1 MFKTSLLPV
10 LGLTAALM
18 GGTAAMAADENRV
31 ELGNLSCDVAE
42 GSGFVFGSS
51 KELTCTF
58 NPAQDGLD
66 EEVYVGTINRYGI
79 DIGKTEKGTM
89 SWLVLAPTSAQFPE
103 GALTGEY
110 GGLSAEATAGV
121 GVGANAL
128 IGGSD
133 ETVVLQPIS
142 VTTQTGVNF
151 AVGVAEL
158 FLQKAS

>member
-1 MFKTSLLPV
+1 MFKHAILPA
-10 LGLTAALM
+10 LGLAAALA
-18 GGTAAMAADENRV
+18 GGTAALAADGNRT
-31 ELGNLSCDVAE
+31 EIGSLSCDVGE
-42 GSGFVFGSS
+42 GTGFIFGSTRD
-51 KELTCTF
+51 LTCTF
-58 NPAQDGLD
+58 NPVADGAPD
-66 EEVYVGTINRYGI
+66 EVYVGNINRYGL
-79 DIGKTEKGTM
+79 DIGKTEGGQM
-89 SWLVLAPTSAQFPE
+89 SWLVMAPTETQSPE

-142 VTTQTGVNF
+142 VTTQTGVNL

-158 FLQKAS
+158 FLEKTS

>member
-1 MFKTSLLPV
+1 MYKHAILPA
-10 LGLTAALM
+10 LGLAAALA
-18 GGTAAMAADENRV
+18 GGSAALADDGNRT
-31 ELGNLSCDVAE
+31 EFGSLTCDVGE
-42 GSGFVFGSS
+42 STGFVFGST
-51 KELTCTF
+51 KDLTCTF
-58 NPAQDGLD
+58 EPVADGAPT
-66 EEVYVGTINRYGI
+66 EVYVGNINRYGL

-89 SWLVLAPTSAQFPE
+89 SWLVLAPTSAEFPE